1 MKSIIEMPHRVC
13 ESTCYINGLE
23 DILESRGEK
32 YPDYMLSVLGGM
44 GEFSYFRFKRA
55 VPPEMVYFGA
65 NPKYLLADLEKII
78 GFKQEIIENRVFKS
92 TFPLLKAYIDRG
104 HPVIAGALD
113 MFYLHY
119 YSDLYQ
125 RQHVPI
131 HYIMVV
137 GYNDDLQKIYAQD
150 CTFNGVQAISYNDF
164 EKALNVNVPGMSR
177 KNTIRVFHID
187 KELPDELE
195 LAKKG
200 FNFRAEKML
209 NPPVSLLGIP
219 AMKKLS
225 KEIFDW
231 KDPESFKHLVMYAT
245 VPPHVPKK
253 FDNSNG
259 MRKWKSAVLK
269 SLGEKYGIAGWVE
282 AANLFTRSGELITD
296 ICKAALQFD
305 RSLISG
311 LILKVAEIEEKAYR
325 LIQT

>member
-1 MKSIIEMPHRVC
+1 MKNIIEMPHRVC

-23 DILESRGEK
+23 DILESKGVK
-32 YPDYMLSVLGGM
+32 FPDYMLSVLGGM

-65 NPKYLLADLEKII
+65 NPKYLLSDLEKLI
-78 GFKQEIIENRVFKS
+78 GFNQEIVENRVFKS
-92 TFPLLKAYIDRG
+92 TFPLIKAYIDRG
-104 HPVIAGALD
+104 LPVVAGALD

-119 YSDLYQ
+119 YSDLYGK
-125 RQHVPI
+125 QHVPI
-131 HYIMVV
+131 HYVLVV
-137 GYNDDLQKIYAQD
+137 GYNDDLREVYVQD
-150 CTFNGVQAISYNDF
+150 CTFTGIQAVSYGEF

-177 KNTIRVFHID
+177 KNTIRVFNID
-187 KELPDELE
+187 KKLPDELE

-200 FNFRAEKML
+200 FSFRAEKML

-231 KDPESFKHLVMYAT
+231 VDQASFKHLVMYAT
-245 VPPHVPKK
+245 IPPHIPKK

-259 MRKWKSAVLK
+259 MRSWKSHVLK
-269 SLGEKYGIAGWVE
+269 SLGEKYSIEEWGE

-296 ICKAALQFD
+296 ICKAALSFD
-305 RSLISG
+305 RRLISG
-311 LILKVAEIEEKAYR
+311 LILKVAEIEEKAYK